1 MMFTKS
7 YDKATEIVVVGIAPG
22 EFLLETVETA
32 MEEHNI
38 INGAVI
44 SGIGTLK
51 VCHMHHIVH
60 DGFPPENRFYK
71 IEKPLEVSN
80 ITGIIA
86 DGQAHLHMT
95 VGYADEWALAGHV
108 EPGCEVLYLAELV
121 IMKFNDLRL
130 ERHDDEERKIS
141 LLGDKKI

>member
-1 MMFTKS
+1 MFTKS
-7 YDKATEIVVVGIAPG
+7 FDGETEVVVVGIAPG
-22 EFLLETVETA
+22 EMLLETVEVA
-32 MEEHNI
+32 IKENDI
-38 INGAVI
+38 QNGAVV

-60 DGFPPENRFYK
+60 DRFPPDNRYYK

-95 VGYADEWALAGHV
+95 VGYEDEWALAGHL

-121 IMKFNDLRL
+121 ILKFNALQLD
-130 ERHDDEERKIS
+130 RHYDEDRRIS
-141 LLGDKKI
+141 LLGDKILS